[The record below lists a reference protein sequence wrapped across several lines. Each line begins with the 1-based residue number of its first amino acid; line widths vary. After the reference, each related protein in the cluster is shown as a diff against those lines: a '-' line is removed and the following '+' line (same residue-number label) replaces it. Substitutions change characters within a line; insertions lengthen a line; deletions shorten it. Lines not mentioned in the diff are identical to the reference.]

1 MAPDLPVARA
11 QYSSFTKAEI
21 TQAFDN
27 LVSLDQNLA
36 DAGESRQ
43 HIDLIWGAVLT
54 RYLTLAKFGGFGNVR
69 SAGRVQTPTLALVV
83 ERERERMAFVPEDYW
98 QIRGMGAAQ
107 GAAED
112 DRFKIAH
119 KTARFTDKDAAET
132 AYGHVDGA
140 KTATVAAVTKRSR
153 KQQPPTP
160 FATTSLQAAAAAE
173 GISPARTMR
182 IAESLYMAGLIS
194 YPRVDNTVYPAT
206 LDLGAVVSDLAKINP
221 ALAPC
226 AKRSSPAP

>member
-1 MAPDLPVARA
+1 M
-11 QYSSFTKAEI
+11 
-21 TQAFDN
+21 
-27 LVSLDQNLA
+27 
-36 DAGESRQ
+36 
-43 HIDLIWGAVLT
+43 LT

-140 KTATVAAVTKRSR
+140 KTGNRRRGDQALA
-153 KQQPPTP
+153 
-160 FATTSLQAAAAAE
+160 QAAAAHAVCDHL
-173 GISPARTMR
+173 A
-182 IAESLYMAGLIS
+182 AGCRRS
-194 YPRVDNTVYPAT
+194 R
-206 LDLGAVVSDLAKINP
+206 GHLA
-221 ALAPC
+221 C
-226 AKRSSPAP
+226 AYHAHR

>member
-1 MAPDLPVARA
+1 M
-11 QYSSFTKAEI
+11 
-21 TQAFDN
+21 
-27 LVSLDQNLA
+27 
-36 DAGESRQ
+36 
-43 HIDLIWGAVLT
+43 LT

-140 KTATVAAVTKRSR
+140 PTATVAAETKRSR
-153 KQQPPTP
+153 TPPPPTP
-160 FATTSLQAAAAAE
+160 GRCGFPGS
-173 GISPARTMR
+173 R
-182 IAESLYMAGLIS
+182 IFRI
-194 YPRVDNTVYPAT
+194 RW
-206 LDLGAVVSDLAKINP
+206 
-221 ALAPC
+221 
-226 AKRSSPAP
+226 RWR

>member
-1 MAPDLPVARA
+1 M
-11 QYSSFTKAEI
+11 
-21 TQAFDN
+21 
-27 LVSLDQNLA
+27 
-36 DAGESRQ
+36 
-43 HIDLIWGAVLT
+43 LT

-132 AYGHVDGA
+132 AYGHV
-140 KTATVAAVTKRSR
+140 TALRR
-153 KQQPPTP
+153 NRRRGDQ
-160 FATTSLQAAAAAE
+160 
-173 GISPARTMR
+173 
-182 IAESLYMAGLIS
+182 
-194 YPRVDNTVYPAT
+194 
-206 LDLGAVVSDLAKINP
+206 
-221 ALAPC
+221 ALA
-226 AKRSSPAP
+226 

>member
-69 SAGRVQTPTLALVV
+69 SAGRVQTPTLAWWSSANASAWRLCP
-83 ERERERMAFVPEDYW
+83 RTIADPRHGRRAGCC
-98 QIRGMGAAQ
+98 RG
-107 GAAED
+107 
-112 DRFKIAH
+112 R
-119 KTARFTDKDAAET
+119 
-132 AYGHVDGA
+132 
-140 KTATVAAVTKRSR
+140 
-153 KQQPPTP
+153 P
-160 FATTSLQAAAAAE
+160 L
-173 GISPARTMR
+173 
-182 IAESLYMAGLIS
+182 
-194 YPRVDNTVYPAT
+194 
-206 LDLGAVVSDLAKINP
+206 
-221 ALAPC
+221 
-226 AKRSSPAP
+226 